1 MSRVRRFASL
11 KWPPA
16 AAVVFCGV
24 LGTLLPTAY
33 GKAAGVRVPEVHDEF
48 SYLLGADTF
57 LHGRLTNPTPKLAE
71 FFEAPHILVEPTY
84 ASKFPPGQSI
94 ALAFGQVALGHPIW
108 GVWFGCGLYAAALC
122 WMLQAWTTKPWA
134 LAVSVATIVT
144 LGVSTYWAQ
153 SYWGG
158 MLAAGGSALVF
169 GGIKRIWRTPR
180 VVPSALTGLGALI
193 LANTRMYEGLLVC
206 IPAFAV
212 MAWWFVRSGSPPRR
226 TRLRFGIAPAATVV
240 LMGAA
245 CMASYNR
252 AVTGDWSRAPYQ
264 IHLNQY
270 FNQGVFLF
278 SPARVPD
285 RKPAPHVASLY
296 QAYTY
301 APLKGRQLVA
311 RIARNGSECLS
322 GAIESALGAV
332 DYRREPA
339 RPILMWTFAFVLT
352 VMMSAWR
359 PWLWFLVSTTLFVV
373 LGQSLVWWWFPHYS
387 APIVPLVLA
396 VVAILL
402 RSVAGTALV
411 WRARRYAPAA
421 LVVLAA
427 LNAATGLEIPA
438 SDKPSR
444 RTRIDVSTYLEKQPG
459 SHLVFVAYDDD
470 VSPHED
476 WVWNRAELESSRVI
490 FAHYLGDTKN
500 SELVAAY
507 PGRSVWLV
515 SVSSND
521 AGLEPY
527 SPQRH

>member
-1 MSRVRRFASL
+1 VGRVRRFASL
-11 KWPPA
+11 KWRPA
-16 AAVVFCGV
+16 TAVVFCGV
-24 LGTLLPTAY
+24 LGTLLPAAY
-33 GKAAGVRVPEVHDEF
+33 GKAAGVRVPQVHDEF

-134 LAVSVATIVT
+134 LAVSLATIVT

-169 GGIKRIWRTPR
+169 GGIKRMWRRPR
-180 VVPSALTGLGALI
+180 VVPSVLTGLGALI

-212 MAWWFVRSGSPPRR
+212 MAWWFVRSDGPPRR

-252 AVTGDWSRAPYQ
+252 AVTGDWSRVPYQ
-264 IHLNQY
+264 IHQNQY

-296 QAYTY
+296 QAYAS
-301 APLKGRQLVA
+301 APLKGPELVA
-311 RIARNGSECLS
+311 RIASYGNERLS

-332 DYRREPA
+332 DYGREPA
-339 RPILMWTFAFVLT
+339 RPVLMWTFAFVLT
-352 VMMSAWR
+352 AMVSAWR
-359 PWLWFLVSTTLFVV
+359 PWLLFLVSTTLFVV

-396 VVAILL
+396 AVALLL
-402 RSVAGTALV
+402 RSVADSARA
-411 WRARRYAPAA
+411 WRARRFAPAA
-421 LVVLAA
+421 LVVLAV
-427 LNAATGLEIPA
+427 LNAATALEIPVSA
-438 SDKPSR
+438 KPSR
-444 RTRIDVSTYLEKQPG
+444 LTRMDVLADLEKQSG
-459 SHLVFVAYDDD
+459 SHLVFVAYDDEA
-470 VSPHED
+470 SLHEE
-476 WVWNRAELESSRVI
+476 WVWNGAELESSRVI
-490 FAHYLGDTKN
+490 FAHHLGDTKN
-500 SELVAAY
+500 RELVAAY
-507 PGRSVWLV
+507 PGRFLWLV
-515 SVSSND
+515 IVSNSD
-521 AGLEPY
+521 AALTPY
-527 SPQRH
+527 SP

>member
-1 MSRVRRFASL
+1 VRRFASL
-11 KWPPA
+11 KWRPA

-24 LGTLLPTAY
+24 LGTLLPAAY
-33 GKAAGVRVPEVHDEF
+33 GTAAGVRVPQVHDEF

-57 LHGRLTNPTPKLAE
+57 LRGRLTNPTPKLAE

-84 ASKFPPGQSI
+84 TSKFPPGQSM
-94 ALAFGQVALGHPIW
+94 ALAFGQVALSHPIW

-264 IHLNQY
+264 IHQNQY

-278 SPARVPD
+278 SPARAPD
-285 RKPAPHVASLY
+285 RKPAPRVASLY
-296 QAYTY
+296 QAYNSP
-301 APLKGRQLVA
+301 PLKGRQLIA
-311 RIARNGSECLS
+311 RIASNGYERLS

-387 APIVPLVLA
+387 APVVPLVLA
-396 VVAILL
+396 AVALLL
-402 RSVAGTALV
+402 RSVAGSAPV
-411 WRARRYAPAA
+411 WRARRFAPAA

-427 LNAATGLEIPA
+427 LSAATDLKIPA
-438 SDKPSR
+438 SAKPSR
-444 RTRIDVSTYLEKQPG
+444 PTRIDVLAYLEKQPG
-459 SHLVFVAYDDD
+459 SHLVFVTYDDE
-470 VSPHED
+470 VSPHEE
-476 WVWNRAELESSRVI
+476 WVWNRAEMESSRVI
-490 FAHYLGDTKN
+490 FAHHLGDTKN
-500 SELVAAY
+500 PELVAAY

-515 SVSSND
+515 SVSSSD
-521 AGLEPY
+521 AGLKPY
-527 SPQRH
+527 SPQRHQ